1 MFTTSD
7 IFILFFVTL
16 GPLKAIGPFAELTQG
31 TEPGFR
37 RSVAWRATA
46 TATAIVLSVAL
57 LGSIVLARWHV
68 SVPAIAITG
77 GIILFYQALQIVMR
91 PRPAAPPP
99 PRETAGPSHPSLPIA
114 SFRLVIPAIVTAPGI
129 AAITAL
135 VAIAKGDSLQEVIT
149 IVLLFVIMVLNLI
162 TFWCSD
168 ALLKHFPASI
178 LQVIGWIMAVLQAML
193 ATEFIIKSLQTLGA
207 LPAVVP

>member
-1 MFTTSD
+1 MFTASD

-31 TEPGFR
+31 REPGFR

-46 TATAIVLSVAL
+46 IATAIVLSTAL

-68 SVPAIAITG
+68 SVPAITITG

-99 PRETAGPSHPSLPIA
+99 PGGTAGPSQPSVAIA
-114 SFRLVIPAIVTAPGI
+114 AFRLVIPAIVTAPGI

-135 VAIAKGDSLQEVIT
+135 VAIAKGDPVQEVIT
-149 IVLLFVIMVLNLI
+149 LALLLVIMALNLI

-168 ALLKHFPASI
+168 ALLKHSTTSI
-178 LQVIGWIMAVLQAML
+178 LQVIGWIMALLQAML
-193 ATEFIIKSLQTLGA
+193 ATEFIIKSLQTLGV
-207 LPAVVP
+207 LPKVVS

>member
-1 MFTTSD
+1 MFTMSD

-16 GPLKAIGPFAELTQG
+16 GPLKAIGPFAQLTQG

-46 TATAIVLSVAL
+46 IATVIVLSTAL
-57 LGSIVLARWHV
+57 LGSIVLAKWHV

-91 PRPAAPPP
+91 PRRAAPPP
-99 PRETAGPSHPSLPIA
+99 PGGTAGPSQPSLAIA
-114 SFRLVIPAIVTAPGI
+114 SFRLVIPVIVTAPGI
-129 AAITAL
+129 AAIMAL
-135 VAIAKGDSLQEVIT
+135 VAIAKGDPIQEVIT
-149 IVLLFVIMVLNLI
+149 IALLLVIMVANLI

-168 ALLKHFPASI
+168 AVCFKHFPASI
-178 LQVIGWIMAVLQAML
+178 LQVIGWIIAVLQAML
-193 ATEFIIKSLQTLGA
+193 ATELRS
-207 LPAVVP
+207 